1 MGWRRDFASA
11 VLETGFFACREANTV
26 SNANSQ
32 MPMAF
37 SFMLLESVSRSGLA
51 VLLHSARLSSK
62 ATAMV
67 KPEIAVRVEPN
78 IKRFLLCLYLHC

>member
-1 MGWRRDFASA
+1 MA
-11 VLETGFFACREANTV
+11 TGFCLRSVGDWIFCVPEANTV
-26 SNANSQ
+26 SNANSR
-32 MPMAF
+32 MPTAF
-37 SFMLLESVSRSGLA
+37 SFTLFESVSRSGLV
-51 VLLHSARLSSK
+51 VLLHSVRLSSK